1 MGALRRYFIA
11 GLLVWVPLGI
21 TALIIEV
28 MVNLVYGML
37 LHLPPA
43 LRPDTFFGVQIP
55 ALSVVVAVV
64 AVLLIVLVTGM
75 AVTNLFGKQLMRLGE
90 RVLEKIPF
98 VRGIYG
104 AVKQVTE
111 TLFSNSGQSF
121 RKVVLVPYPHPASWS
136 LAFLT
141 GEGTG
146 EIRRKTGRELINVFI
161 PTTPNPTS
169 GFFLMFPREDVIEL
183 DMSVDDGLKM
193 LLSVGVVQPKARKQA
208 ATPTA

>member
-37 LHLPPA
+37 LYLPPA

-55 ALSVVVAVV
+55 ALGIVVAVV

-75 AVTNLFGKQLMRLGE
+75 VVTNLFGKQLMRLGE